1 MSGDA
6 HRAVDAVWK
15 MESARIVAG
24 LVRMVGDVGL
34 AEEFAQDALLA
45 ALEQWPGA
53 GVPDNP
59 GAWLMAVAKR
69 RAIDHLRREG
79 RLGLRH
85 EQIAHDLATRQDTA
99 GTTGGIGAVGTAEAD
114 IDAALDDEVGDDVLR
129 LMFVSCHPAL
139 SAESRVALTLRL
151 LGGLRTEEIARA
163 FLVSEPTVAQRV
175 VRAKRTL
182 AALRIPF
189 EVPEGPDRAAR
200 LSSVLGVVYLV
211 FNEGY
216 AATAGD
222 DWMRQDLC
230 QEALRLGRLLAGLAP
245 GEAEVHGLV
254 ALMEL
259 QASRSAARTGAS
271 GEPVALHEQNRG
283 RWDQLLIRRGF
294 AALLRARQCAAPFGP
309 YVLQAAIAACHARA
323 RTAEETDWT
332 QITALYEA
340 LARVLPTPVVQL
352 NRAVALAMARGPE
365 AGLALADTLVGEPV
379 FKGYHRLPS
388 VRGDLLA
395 RLGRHEEARREFER
409 AAALTLNGPER
420 AILTGR
426 AAACADVTARRTAGP
441 GAAGPGTDGSGV
453 AGPKVAGP
461 GTVARGKSG
470 ARTAG
475 LETGEP
481 ETVTPEGLTRK
492 AVPRTVV
499 TLAEA
504 ASAFLARDD
513 LDAATVRSYRQTMN
527 RLRRDLGDDTP
538 LPDVTA
544 TRVAEIFGAAWGDA
558 APATWNRHR
567 GAVRS
572 FCAWAAAQEPPTSGA
587 GTRAAGRGSPV
598 GDLGGGVLRDLAAGL
613 GRRPEPRG
621 RTHPMDRPQVE
632 ALWERPDI
640 APRERALW
648 VLLHESAAGAGP
660 VLSLNVEDLDLA
672 GRRGRAATGSG
683 WVHWRSGTA
692 ELLPYLVA
700 GRRRGPL
707 FLSDRRPGPGR
718 PPAPGDLC
726 PETGRR
732 RLSYERAEYLFKRAT
747 GHTLDQLR
755 TR

>member
-24 LVRMVGDVGL
+24 LVRMVGDVGV
-34 AEEFAQDALLA
+34 AEELAQDALLA
-45 ALEQWPGA
+45 ALEQWPGG

-69 RAIDHLRREG
+69 RAIDHLRRG
-79 RLGLRH
+79 KRLDLRH
-85 EQIAHDLATRQDTA
+85 EELAHDLATRQDTA
-99 GTTGGIGAVGTAEAD
+99 EAD
-114 IDAALDDEVGDDVLR
+114 VDAALDDEVRDDVLR

-139 SAESRVALTLRL
+139 PAESRVALTLRL

-163 FLVSEPTVAQRV
+163 FLVSESTVAQRV

-200 LSSVLGVVYLV
+200 LSSVLEVVYLV

-216 AATAGD
+216 AASAGD

-230 QEALRLGRLLAGLAP
+230 QEALRLGRLLAALAP
-245 GEAEVHGLV
+245 GEAEAHGLV

-259 QASRSAARTGAS
+259 QASRSAARTGPS

-283 RWDQLLIRRGF
+283 RWDRLLIDRGI
-294 AALLRARQCAAPFGP
+294 AALLRARRCEAPIGP
-309 YVLQAAIAACHARA
+309 YVLQAAIAVCHAQA
-323 RTAEETDWT
+323 RTAEETDWR
-332 QITALYEA
+332 QIAALYAA

-352 NRAVALAMARGPE
+352 NRAVALAMAHGPE
-365 AGLALADTLVGEPV
+365 AGLALADTLVGESAL
-379 FKGYHRLPS
+379 KGYHRLPS

-409 AAALTLNGPER
+409 AAALTLNMPER
-420 AILTGR
+420 TILTRR
-426 AAACADVTARRTAGP
+426 AAACADIAARRT
-441 GAAGPGTDGSGV
+441 
-453 AGPKVAGP
+453 P
-461 GTVARGKSG
+461 GTVGSG
-470 ARTAG
+470 TTAG
-475 LETGEP
+475 ASGRA
-481 ETVTPEGLTRK
+481 GQG
-492 AVPRTVV
+492 AGV

-504 ASAFLARDD
+504 AIAFLARDD

-527 RLRRDLGDDTP
+527 RLRRDLGDDIP
-538 LPDVTA
+538 LSDVTSA
-544 TRVAEIFGAAWGDA
+544 RVAEVFADAWGNA

-572 FCAWAAAQEPPTSGA
+572 FSTWSAAQ
-587 GTRAAGRGSPV
+587 GTPV
-598 GDLGGGVLRDLAAGL
+598 GGPECGPDGGSDGGPLDGPDRRPAGEADSGQSGDLTGGVPRDLAAEL

-621 RTHPMDRPQVE
+621 RTRPIDRPHVE

-648 VLLHESAAGAGP
+648 SLLYESGAGAGP
-660 VLSLNVEDLDLA
+660 ALSLNVEDLDLA
-672 GRRGRAATGSG
+672 GMRGKVATGSG
-683 WVHWRSGTA
+683 WIHWRSGTA
-692 ELLPYLVA
+692 ELIPALVA

-718 PPAPGDLC
+718 PPAPTDLC

-747 GHTLDQLR
+747 GYTLNQLR